1 MQLRKILNTL
11 LFALIAMCLVFSL
24 VGCGEKAGGGD
35 TNNPTTG
42 EADTNN
48 PTTGG
53 TVQGPH
59 KIYFIDKPDGTWN
72 IWAWK
77 CPSNQNYDSR
87 AWPGGSFQLTQSDD
101 IGFYCTMELDTSS
114 DLGILF
120 VKKDASEKTDDIIV
134 PKEIIQ
140 KNATLYFAYGDSN
153 YYTSADDLIETDKN
167 YTVDESLPPPA
178 EGYIRI
184 NTLSTDADNLWI
196 WSDFDSVA
204 MKQCSNWDAKGGGYP
219 ITGTNGSFVYADIKL
234 AENPQ
239 LLSFIVRKGTDKV
252 SGNDDVIF
260 IFPHKYNEI
269 FLKKRSS
276 TIYVNKDLTELPKG
290 LSSATITDE
299 KSLTADFQ
307 GISLNKDN
315 LKICKSDG
323 TTEVEIESISDTKIT
338 LISHNLKT
346 DGTVLLTYTDELGID
361 KRTANFDSSLI
372 DEWFF
377 VNDTSDFGY
386 NNGIFKTWAPLATSA
401 KVLLF
406 ADVSKVNTGEVAE
419 EIQMTRNTDG
429 TWVTEESSAKVG
441 TNKYYKYSLV
451 NNGVKYDV
459 SDIWSYVASPD
470 SVASQIIDIN
480 DASLTAGWEA
490 DYVNPFGNSGTEEKL
505 YSDAVIYEMH
515 IRDWGKAF
523 GSTNTGK
530 FAEITAELG
539 DTGKFAT
546 HLKDLGITHVQILP
560 MFDYAQPNSDEK
572 YNWGYNPYHYN
583 VPEGRYV
590 ENMEN
595 GTDAVTQLRT
605 MIKAFHDAGI
615 AVIMDVV
622 YNHTAGTG
630 TGSLYDMTVPQYFYR
645 MTANGSYSDGSGCG
659 NEVATNH
666 TMVAKYVIDS
676 LVHWMEDYHINGFR
690 FDLMGCQEQDFM
702 TEVYETLYKKD
713 RNVMVYGEPWTGGTA
728 AVVKG
733 TTESIQTTNGNG
745 VGVFEDTFRNA
756 IKGGEYGGFQGGHVQ
771 GTYNDTEINNGLLGK
786 SGKNSTNGTSKPGLM
801 LSYVECHDNYTLY
814 DKLAISQFSYS
825 GKNDAQLKLLWKKF
839 ADLDADKKKAVS
851 DQNKLAAA
859 YVFLSQ
865 GTPFINGGQEFMRDK
880 DGDHNSYESDDT
892 INGIDLGYKETH
904 KDVYN
909 VYKGLIAF
917 RKDNSNAF
925 GGNTSA
931 TAETVKTG
939 VTKYTAG
946 DYLVYFNATKTAET
960 IDTRGY
966 TKVVNVTSGTPTE
979 SEELPNSV
987 PAKGFVI
994 LKK

>member
-1 MQLRKILNTL
+1 
-11 LFALIAMCLVFSL
+11 MCLVFSL
-24 VGCGEKAGGGD
+24 VGCGDKAGGGD
-35 TNNPTTG
+35 TD
-42 EADTNN
+42 DT
-48 PTTGG
+48 PAGG

-77 CPSNQNYDSR
+77 YPSNQNYDSNG
-87 AWPGGSFQLTQSDD
+87 WPGGSFQLTQSDD

-120 VKKDASEKTDDIIV
+120 VKEDESEKTEDIIV

-167 YTVDESLPPPA
+167 YTVDESLAPPA

-184 NTLSTDADNLWI
+184 NTLSTDANNLWI
-196 WSDFDSVA
+196 WSDFDTEA
-204 MKQCSNWDAKGGGYP
+204 MKKCSNWDDTDGGYP

-239 LLSFIVRKGTDKV
+239 LLSFIVRNGTNKV
-252 SGNDDVIF
+252 SGNNDVIF

-269 FLKKRSS
+269 FLKKRSG

-299 KSLTADFQ
+299 NALTADFQ

-315 LKICKSDG
+315 LKIYESDG
-323 TTEVEIESISDTKIT
+323 ITEVEIESISDTNIT
-338 LISHNLKT
+338 LKSHSLKT
-346 DGTVLLTYTDELGID
+346 DGTVLLTYTDELGTD
-361 KRTANFDSSLI
+361 KRMANFDSSLV
-372 DEWFF
+372 DKWFV

-406 ADVSKVNTGEVAE
+406 ADASKVKTDEVAE
-419 EIQMTRNTDG
+419 EIPMTRNIDG
-429 TWVTEESSAKVG
+429 TWVTDESSAIVG

-480 DASLTAGWEA
+480 DSSLATTWETT
-490 DYVNPFGNSGTEEKL
+490 YTNPFGNSGSETKT

-560 MFDYAQPNSDEK
+560 AFDYAQPNSDEK

-590 ENMEN
+590 KDMVD
-595 GTDAVTQLRT
+595 GTDAVIQFRE
-605 MIKAFHDAGI
+605 MIKAFHDQGI

-702 TEVYETLYKKD
+702 TEVYETLYEID
-713 RNVMVYGEPWTGGTA
+713 PNVMVYGEPWQGGTA
-728 AVVKG
+728 QTKNATDKTISTTKG
-733 TTESIQTTNGNG
+733 FG
-745 VGVFEDTFRNA
+745 VGAFEDTFRNA
-756 IKGGEYGGFQGGHVQ
+756 IKGAEYPNWTVGQVQ
-771 GTYNDTEINNGLLGK
+771 GTYSDDNINDGLLGK
-786 SGKNSTNGTSKPGLM
+786 SGKNKTNGTSKPGLM
-801 LSYVECHDNYTLY
+801 LSYVECHDNFTLF
-814 DKLAISQFSYS
+814 DKLAISYLNREEYS
-825 GKNDAQLKLLWKKF
+825 GDLFLAIKADGLAEVKK
-839 ADLDADKKKAVS
+839 
-851 DQNKLAAA
+851 QNTLSAA
-859 YVFLSQ
+859 YIFLSQ
-865 GTPFINGGQEFMRDK
+865 GTPFINGGQEFLRTK
-880 DGDHNSYESDDT
+880 QGDHNSYESDDT

-904 KDVYN
+904 NDVYN

-917 RKDNSNAF
+917 RKANSDAF

-931 TAETVKTG
+931 TAETVKPG
-939 VTKYTAG
+939 VTKYTTG

-960 IDTRGY
+960 ITTDGY
-966 TKVVNVTSGTPTE
+966 TKVIDVTSGTPTE
-979 SEELPNSV
+979 SITLPPSV

>member
-1 MQLRKILNTL
+1 MKLRKFLNVL
-11 LFALIAMCLVFSL
+11 LTSMLVIFMCFAI
-24 VGCGEKAGGGD
+24 VGCGEKAGGG
-35 TNNPTTG
+35 NPDNPSNGGG
-42 EADTNN
+42 E
-48 PTTGG
+48 
-53 TVQGPH
+53 TVTGPH

-77 CPSNQNYDSR
+77 YPSNQNYDSNG
-87 AWPGGSFQLTQSDD
+87 WPGGSFQLTQSDD

-120 VKKDASEKTDDIIV
+120 VKEDESEKTEDIIV

-167 YTVDESLPPPA
+167 YTVDESLAPPA

-184 NTLSTDADNLWI
+184 NTLSTDANNLWI
-196 WSDFDSVA
+196 WSDFDTEA
-204 MKQCSNWDAKGGGYP
+204 MKECSNWDDTDGGYP

-239 LLSFIVRKGTDKV
+239 LLSFIVRNGTNKV
-252 SGNDDVIF
+252 SGNNDVIF

-269 FLKKRSS
+269 FLKKRSG

-299 KSLTADFQ
+299 NALTADFQ

-315 LKICKSDG
+315 LKIYESDG
-323 TTEVEIESISDTKIT
+323 ITEVEIESISDTNIT
-338 LISHNLKT
+338 LKSHSLKT
-346 DGTVLLTYTDELGID
+346 DGTVLLTYTDELGTD
-361 KRTANFDSSLI
+361 KRMANFDSSLV
-372 DEWFF
+372 DKWFV

-406 ADVSKVNTGEVAE
+406 ADASKVKIGEVAE
-419 EIQMTRNTDG
+419 EIPMTRNIDG
-429 TWVTEESSAKVG
+429 TWVTEESSAIVG

-480 DASLTAGWEA
+480 DSSLATTWETT
-490 DYVNPFGNSGTEEKL
+490 YTNPFGNSGSETKT

-560 MFDYAQPNSDEK
+560 AFDYAQPNSDEK

-590 ENMEN
+590 KDMVD
-595 GTDAVTQLRT
+595 GTDAVIQFRE
-605 MIKAFHDAGI
+605 MIKAFHDQGI

-645 MTANGSYSDGSGCG
+645 MTANGSYSNGSGCG

-690 FDLMGCQEQDFM
+690 FDLMGCQEQEFM
-702 TEVYETLYKKD
+702 SEVYETLYEID
-713 RNVMVYGEPWTGGTA
+713 PNVMVYGEPWQGGEAQTEDA
-728 AVVKG
+728 TDKTISTTKG
-733 TTESIQTTNGNG
+733 FG
-745 VGVFEDTFRNA
+745 VGAFEDAFRNA
-756 IKGGEYGGFQGGHVQ
+756 IKGAEFPDWTVGQVQ
-771 GTYNDTEINNGLLGK
+771 GTFDDKAITDGLLGK
-786 SGKNSTNGTSKPGLM
+786 SGRNSTNGSTKPGLM
-801 LSYVECHDNYTLY
+801 LSYVECHDNFTLF
-814 DKLAISQFSYS
+814 DKLAISYLKKTEYS
-825 GKNDAQLKLLWKKF
+825 GDLFAAIKADGLAEVKK
-839 ADLDADKKKAVS
+839 
-851 DQNKLAAA
+851 QNTLSAA
-859 YVFLSQ
+859 YIFLSQ
-865 GTPFINGGQEFMRDK
+865 GTPFINGGQEFLRTK
-880 DGDHNSYESDDT
+880 QGDHNSYESDDT
-892 INGIDLGYKETH
+892 INAIDLNFKTEYS
-904 KDVYN
+904 DVYN
-909 VYKGLIAF
+909 TYKGLIAF
-917 RKDNSNAF
+917 RKANSDAF

-939 VTKYTAG
+939 VTKYTTG
-946 DYLVYFNATKTAET
+946 DFLVYFNATKDDFAITT
-960 IDTRGY
+960 DGY
-966 TKVVNVTSGTPTE
+966 TKVIDVTSGTPTE
-979 SEELPNSV
+979 STTLPTSV